1 MISNRDLNG
10 ESRSVSGDNS
20 DKCSPLLN
28 NPLDYNTDK
37 VESAFKEIEL
47 MDDDSNSIYV
57 RGYN

>member
-10 ESRSVSGDNS
+10 ESRLVSGDNS
-20 DKCSPLLN
+20 DKCSTLLN

-37 VESAFKEIEL
+37 VESVFKELDL
-47 MDDDSNSIYV
+47 MDDDSNSVYV